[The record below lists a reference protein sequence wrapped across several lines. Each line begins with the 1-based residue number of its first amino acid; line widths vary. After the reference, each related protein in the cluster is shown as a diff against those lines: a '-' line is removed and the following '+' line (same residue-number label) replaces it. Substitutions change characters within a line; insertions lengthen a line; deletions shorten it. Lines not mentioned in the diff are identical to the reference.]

1 MSGNKQ
7 FFKNKSTRIRSFVL
21 ILVFSSVTVLLT
33 GAGSRNFEVTKN
45 LDIFSTLFRELVVN
59 YIDDFNISEA
69 MKTGIDEM
77 LESLDPYTTFITES
91 QIEDVRM
98 MTTGQYGGIGA
109 RIQSRDNRI
118 MITEPYEGFPA
129 HNAGLLPGD
138 FIIEINNQ
146 SLQGRGADEVR
157 ALLQGQPGTTL
168 NLLIERDG
176 KEWNE
181 SIERD
186 VIRVANIPYYGMLDE
201 TTAYIKL
208 TGFTRRAGRE
218 VRDAFLE
225 MKKEH
230 PVESLVLDL
239 RGNGGG
245 LLHEAV
251 NIVNL
256 FVEKEKLVVHT
267 RGRLE
272 DRTTVHRTLNEPI
285 DTEIPLVVLVD
296 RASASASEIVA
307 GAIQD
312 YDRGVIL
319 GHRTF
324 GKGLVQNVLPLS
336 YNTQLKVTVAEY
348 FIPSGRGIQA
358 INYAERHADG
368 SVSKIPDS
376 LKVAHKTMGGR
387 IVYDGGG
394 IDPDVEV
401 GLPQKGAI
409 TQALQRNL
417 MFFDFANFFYK
428 NHESINEP
436 REFVITDQIYD
447 DFIAFISANDFS
459 YETESERMLRRL
471 QSAAESEQYYS
482 ALSAEVEA
490 LRNIISQEKAGDTE
504 TFRAEIEHLLRQEI
518 VSRYYYREGRAI
530 VSLDDDPEVEKAIGL
545 LTDRERYSLILA
557 TVN

>member
-1 MSGNKQ
+1 MSFRKKTNKL
-7 FFKNKSTRIRSFVL
+7 KSIFL
-21 ILVFSSVTVLLT
+21 ILVFSSAAVLLT

-45 LDIFSTLFRELVVN
+45 LDIFTTLFRELVVN
-59 YIDDFNISEA
+59 YIDDFNISEV

-77 LESLDPYTTFITES
+77 LESLDPYTNFISEAE
-91 QIEDVRM
+91 IEDVRM

-109 RIQSRDNRI
+109 RIQLRDDRI

-129 HNAGLLPGD
+129 YKAGLLPGD

-146 SLQGRGADEVR
+146 SLQGRDADEVR
-157 ALLQGQPGTTL
+157 TLLQGQPGTTL

-176 KEWNE
+176 NRWNE
-181 SIERD
+181 SIGRE

-218 VRDAFLE
+218 VRDALLD

-230 PVESLVLDL
+230 PVESIVLDL

-251 NIVNL
+251 NITNL
-256 FVEKEKLVVHT
+256 FIEKEKIVVNT

-272 DRTTVHRTLNEPI
+272 DRTSVHRTLNDPI
-285 DTEIPLVVLVD
+285 DKEIPLIVLVD

-312 YDRGVIL
+312 YDRGVIV

-324 GKGLVQNVLPLS
+324 GKGLVQNVVPLS
-336 YNTQLKVTVAEY
+336 YNTQLKITVAEY

-358 INYAERHADG
+358 INYAERHPDG

-376 LKVAHKTMGGR
+376 LKVAHKTKGGR

-394 IDPDVEV
+394 IDPDIEVEQPLQ
-401 GLPQKGAI
+401 GSI
-409 TQALQRNL
+409 TRALRTEL
-417 MFFDFANFFYK
+417 MIFDYANHFYRQ
-428 NHESINEP
+428 HDSISEP
-436 REFVITDQIYD
+436 RAFFITDEI
-447 DFIAFISANDFS
+447 FNDFS
-459 YETESERMLRRL
+459 KFITQQGFTYETDSERMLSRL
-471 QSAAESEQYYS
+471 QNAAEKEQYYGAMDTQIQS
-482 ALSAEVEA
+482 
-490 LRNIISQEKAGDTE
+490 LRSIINEEKSKDLV
-504 TFRAEIEHLLRQEI
+504 TFRTEIEHLLRQEI
-518 VSRYYYREGRAI
+518 ISRYYYREGRVI
-530 VSLDDDPEVEKAIGL
+530 VSLDDDPDVEKALEL
-545 LTDRERYSLILA
+545 LADRNMFQSILA
-557 TVN
+557 GSN